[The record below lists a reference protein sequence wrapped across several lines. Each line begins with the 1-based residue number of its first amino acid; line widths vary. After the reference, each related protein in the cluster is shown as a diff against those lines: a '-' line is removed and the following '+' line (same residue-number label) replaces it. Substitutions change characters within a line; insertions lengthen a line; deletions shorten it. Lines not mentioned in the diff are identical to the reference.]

1 MRIRFSVPS
10 FGKGDRFQ
18 SIATEHLSEQFSGSK
33 PQFRWSFGFVGGT
46 LGFPN
51 TLSLLGLVQVYW
63 SEVVVMEGWLLHPE
77 NGWAYRF
84 HRDEKSWMRDPM
96 VFVDQG
102 RGMPDGSPALLK
114 SRRHLHRDQAREVW
128 VDLLKRG
135 YRRVPAVWGPSSG
148 DP

>member
-1 MRIRFSVPS
+1 M
-10 FGKGDRFQ
+10 
-18 SIATEHLSEQFSGSK
+18 
-33 PQFRWSFGFVGGT
+33 
-46 LGFPN
+46 
-51 TLSLLGLVQVYW
+51 
-63 SEVVVMEGWLLHPE
+63 LHPE

-128 VDLLKRG
+128 VDLLRRG
-135 YRRVPAVWGPSSG
+135 YRRVPAVWGPSAG
-148 DP
+148 DL